1 MVKETG
7 TAPRQSSCQRPL
19 GVREYGPFY
28 FLLYTAL
35 IFHFFLQR
43 IYILCTTKM
52 FIFKRLKTNH
62 ILLLGP
68 DSNSSL
74 FMMFSLTYPTQ
85 NNPSCD
91 RILIRIK
98 ITNHN

>member
-35 IFHFFLQR
+35 IFQFFYKEYTSFVQQKCL
-43 IYILCTTKM
+43 
-52 FIFKRLKTNH
+52 FLK
-62 ILLLGP
+62 G
-68 DSNSSL
+68 
-74 FMMFSLTYPTQ
+74 
-85 NNPSCD
+85 
-91 RILIRIK
+91 
-98 ITNHN
+98 